1 MSDLV
6 RPIKQ
11 VHQNKINDA
20 IKTLEDNQEKLSNA
34 EETLNLYYDDVL
46 EDIERRQR
54 NEPEIKN
61 LQVIS
66 FQVEETRQL
75 LTALEELTGA
85 ALDESL
91 RIKVFLDGSST
102 LRGRLV
108 TRRQPLRQALQRES
122 IG

>member
-1 MSDLV
+1 MITKPRRDYMSDLV

-11 VHQNKINDA
+11 VHRNKINDA

-46 EDIERRQR
+46 EDIEQRQR

-66 FQVEETRQL
+66 FQVEETR
-75 LTALEELTGA
+75 
-85 ALDESL
+85 
-91 RIKVFLDGSST
+91 
-102 LRGRLV
+102 
-108 TRRQPLRQALQRES
+108 
-122 IG
+122 

>member
-11 VHQNKINDA
+11 VHRNKINDA

-46 EDIERRQR
+46 EDIEQRQR

-66 FQVEETRQL
+66 FQVEETR
-75 LTALEELTGA
+75 
-85 ALDESL
+85 
-91 RIKVFLDGSST
+91 
-102 LRGRLV
+102 
-108 TRRQPLRQALQRES
+108 
-122 IG
+122 